1 MVATERRQRGRGR
14 GRGSATP
21 PGRGPGAAPAPRG
34 IAARAG
40 VWSARHRWTAV
51 IVWVLFVVLA
61 MGLGSAAGQ
70 VDVKDSEQMSG
81 EVSQAERIIED
92 AGLKEPVGESVL
104 VQGVDSSTSATDEEF
119 RAGVAA
125 VLAAVERTGE
135 VTDVTSPYDTKTISK
150 DGRSALVQ
158 FNMRGDPETS
168 SERVETVLKAVEGVQ
183 EEHEDTL
190 RIAEIGGASMNKTFD
205 EAFGD
210 DFKQAEIS
218 AVPVALGILLIAF
231 GALVAALLP
240 VVLALTAIMATMGL
254 MGVVSHVMPM
264 SDTANS
270 VMLLVGLAVGV
281 DYCLFYLRR
290 EREER
295 EAGRDAETA
304 LRIAAATSGR
314 AVIVSGVTVCVA
326 MAGML
331 FTGLAEFKAMGLA
344 SLMVV
349 AVAMV
354 GSVTVLPALLSL
366 LGERVER
373 GRVPFLNRLKQ
384 SKKQRAA
391 ASGAVGGGGSGVG
404 GGGSGESR
412 FWRAVLGRVLHRP
425 KIALAVAAG
434 ALVAIALPALG
445 MQTQNFTLDQE
456 FGNSLPIVQT
466 YERVNE
472 AFPGGAEPAEVV
484 VRADD
489 INAAPVRQALADFRA
504 QAVGSG
510 ASEGPVEIVTHDE
523 RNVAIIEV
531 PLVGGSDQNRAE
543 KSLEL
548 LRDTVRPATLGTVDG
563 VEAPISGQVAG
574 SKDFNDQLVGAVAPV
589 FAFVVVFAFVLMLL
603 CFRSLTIAVTSIVL
617 NLLSVGAAYG
627 ILTAVF
633 QHGWGAS
640 LVGAEGVGAIIS
652 WLPLFLFVILFGLS
666 MDYHVFVVSR
676 IREARMRGLTTRE
689 AITHGVVT
697 TAGVVTSAAV
707 IMVAV
712 FAIFGTLSMQS
723 MKQMGVGL
731 AAAVLIDATVIR
743 GVLLPAVMALLD
755 ERNWYF
761 PSWLRWLPDLTH
773 DESVVAQAQTGGEFG
788 GGDGAPEVDA
798 YGKTGEQPDPVRI

>member
-1 MVATERRQRGRGR
+1 MGKAR
-14 GRGSATP
+14 SAAKDT
-21 PGRGPGAAPAPRG
+21 AAGG

-40 VWSARHRWTAV
+40 AWSARHRWAAV
-51 IVWVLFVVLA
+51 GIWVLFVVLA
-61 MGLGSAAGQ
+61 MGLGSAVGR
-70 VDVKDSEQMSG
+70 VDVKDSQQLSG
-81 EVSQAERIIED
+81 EVGTAMRIVEEAELE
-92 AGLKEPVGESVL
+92 EPAGESVL
-104 VQGVDSSTSATDEEF
+104 IQSDTEGTTSGDPEF
-119 RAGVAA
+119 RRAVEAVMTAVEGTGDVAA
-125 VLAAVERTGE
+125 
-135 VTDVTSPYDTKTISK
+135 VTSPYDTGTISK
-150 DGRSALVQ
+150 DRRSALVQ
-158 FNMRGDPETS
+158 FTLRGDPDS
-168 SERVETVLKAVEGVQ
+168 ASERVEPVLKAVAGVQ
-183 EEHEDTL
+183 DEHRGLVIE
-190 RIAEIGGASMNKTFD
+190 EIGSASMNKTFED
-205 EAFGD
+205 AFGD
-210 DFKQAEIS
+210 DFKQAELS

-240 VVLALTAIMATMGL
+240 VALAITAILATMGL
-254 MGVVSHVMPM
+254 MGVVSHVQPM
-264 SDTANS
+264 SETANS

-295 EAGRDAETA
+295 EAGHDPQTA

-314 AVIVSGVTVCVA
+314 AVVVSGVTVCVA

-331 FTGLAEFKAMGLA
+331 FTGLAEFEAMGLA

-366 LGERVER
+366 LGERVEK
-373 GRVPFLNRLKQ
+373 GRVPLIGRLK
-384 SKKQRAA
+384 R
-391 ASGAVGGGGSGVG
+391 GGVN
-404 GGGSGESR
+404 GESR
-412 FWRAVLGRVLHRP
+412 FWRAVLARVLRRP
-425 KIALAVAAG
+425 KLSLVLAVG
-434 ALVAIALPALG
+434 LLVAIAAPAVG
-445 MQTQNFTLDQE
+445 MKTQNLTLDQE
-456 FGNSLPIVQT
+456 FGDSVPIVRT
-466 YERVNE
+466 YERLNA
-472 AFPGGAEPAEVV
+472 AFPGGADPAEVV
-484 VRADD
+484 VKADD
-489 INAAPVRQALADFRA
+489 IDAAPVRRAIADFRER
-504 QAVGSG
+504 AVSSG
-510 ASEGPVEIVTHDE
+510 ASQGPVEVVTHAKE
-523 RNVAIIEV
+523 NIAIIDV
-531 PLVGGSDQNRAE
+531 PLVGGSDQERAE
-543 KSLEL
+543 KSLDL
-548 LRDTVRPATLGTVDG
+548 LRDEVRPQTLGKVAG

-574 SKDFNDQLVGAVAPV
+574 SKDFNDQIVGAVVPV
-589 FAFVVVFAFVLMLL
+589 FAFVVVFAFLLMLL

-676 IREARMRGLTTRE
+676 IREARMRGRTTRD
-689 AITHGVVT
+689 AIAHGVVT

-731 AAAVLIDATVIR
+731 ATAVLIDATIIR

-755 ERNWYF
+755 DRNWYL
-761 PSWLRWLPDLTH
+761 PRWLRWLPDLTH
-773 DESVVAQAQTGGEFG
+773 DESAVAPPPPASSRAEEE
-788 GGDGAPEVDA
+788 PE
-798 YGKTGEQPDPVRI
+798 RIRV